1 MGTRSITVVYDEYN
15 DKPVVCMYRQFDG
28 YPSGH
33 GRELAEILK
42 DRVIVNGFGLNE
54 KTKVSNGM
62 GCLAATIVA
71 SFKTEIG
78 GFYLYPYAVKGQNN
92 FDQEYEYHVRQGTI
106 TVVRAYTDGIMFEGT
121 WNEFYEFCLKDE

>member
-42 DRVIVNGFGLNE
+42 DRVRRLICPCPNRN
-54 KTKVSNGM
+54 
-62 GCLAATIVA
+62 
-71 SFKTEIG
+71 
-78 GFYLYPYAVKGQNN
+78 P
-92 FDQEYEYHVRQGTI
+92 
-106 TVVRAYTDGIMFEGT
+106 
-121 WNEFYEFCLKDE
+121 

>member
-78 GFYLYPYAVKGQNN
+78 GFYLDRKSTRLNSS
-92 FDQEYEYHVRQGTI
+92 HVSESRMPSS
-106 TVVRAYTDGIMFEGT
+106 A
-121 WNEFYEFCLKDE
+121 